1 MKNITFVASE
11 LLIEKARKK
20 AKEEMTSLNAKIQ
33 EWLLVYVNEQE
44 SPKNFEEY
52 WAQYADLDVKG
63 GSKLSREERNAR

>member
-1 MKNITFVASE
+1 MKNITFVANE

-33 EWLLVYVNEQE
+33 EWLRVYVNEQE